1 MPLNSESYRAVL
13 PRKKDCSNVLHHY
26 TKTTFEEICFW
37 PKIPKIMVGATI
49 VEFCKEL
56 LDGDRLIVK
65 TALYIRVALTSGRL
79 VRGFSISN
87 YHLQA
92 HLPI

>member
-1 MPLNSESYRAVL
+1 
-13 PRKKDCSNVLHHY
+13 
-26 TKTTFEEICFW
+26 
-37 PKIPKIMVGATI
+37 MVGATI
-49 VEFCKEL
+49 VEFCKGL

-65 TALYIRVALTSGRL
+65 IVLYIRVALTSGRL

>member
-1 MPLNSESYRAVL
+1 
-13 PRKKDCSNVLHHY
+13 
-26 TKTTFEEICFW
+26 
-37 PKIPKIMVGATI
+37 MVGAAI
-49 VEFCKEL
+49 VEFCKRL

-65 TALYIRVALTSGRL
+65 TVLYIRVALTSERVVS

-92 HLPI
+92 HVPI

>member
-1 MPLNSESYRAVL
+1 
-13 PRKKDCSNVLHHY
+13 
-26 TKTTFEEICFW
+26 
-37 PKIPKIMVGATI
+37 MVGATI

-65 TALYIRVALTSGRL
+65 TVLYIRLALTSERL
-79 VRGFSISN
+79 VSVQGFSISN

-92 HLPI
+92 HEPI